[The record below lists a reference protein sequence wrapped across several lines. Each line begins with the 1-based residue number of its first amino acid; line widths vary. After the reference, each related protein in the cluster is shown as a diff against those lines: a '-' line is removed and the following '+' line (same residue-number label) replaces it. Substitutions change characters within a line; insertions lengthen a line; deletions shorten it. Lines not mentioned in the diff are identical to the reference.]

1 MLWKKMQCYFGM
13 DSACSHCPGAFAEC
27 TVACENTLINIY
39 IRIGES
45 EKEKEEGQF
54 TGSCFTFGL
63 CFTRDHASEL
73 IFEPFII
80 NSIFI
85 CKRLQLT
92 VNLCHSFFIIIF
104 CPWQFSRADF
114 QESIK
119 HAEQVVVTTIW
130 LSFVHICR
138 SITTPKS
145 IMQMRSRFPAYFNT
159 KFSLFTSLCK

>member
-27 TVACENTLINIY
+27 TVACENTALV
-39 IRIGES
+39 S
-45 EKEKEEGQF
+45 P
-54 TGSCFTFGL
+54 S
-63 CFTRDHASEL
+63 ASAS
-73 IFEPFII
+73 P
-80 NSIFI
+80 
-85 CKRLQLT
+85 RLQLT
-92 VNLCHSFFIIIF
+92 VNLCHSFFITIF

-130 LSFVHICR
+130 LSVVHICR

-145 IMQMRSRFPAYFNT
+145 IMQMRSRFSAYFNT
-159 KFSLFTSLCK
+159 KFSGFTSLCK

>member
-39 IRIGES
+39 IRIRES
-45 EKEKEEGQF
+45 EKEKEEGQSTLMGENSAF
-54 TGSCFTFGL
+54 PLILFCCLSSL
-63 CFTRDHASEL
+63 ALVSPSASAS
-73 IFEPFII
+73 P
-80 NSIFI
+80 
-85 CKRLQLT
+85 RLQLT
-92 VNLCHSFFIIIF
+92 VNLCHSFFITIF

-145 IMQMRSRFPAYFNT
+145 IMQMRSRFSAYFNT
-159 KFSLFTSLCK
+159 KFSGFTSLCK

>member
-27 TVACENTLINIY
+27 TVACENT
-39 IRIGES
+39 
-45 EKEKEEGQF
+45 
-54 TGSCFTFGL
+54 
-63 CFTRDHASEL
+63 
-73 IFEPFII
+73 
-80 NSIFI
+80 
-85 CKRLQLT
+85 RLQLT

-138 SITTPKS
+138 SIS
-145 IMQMRSRFPAYFNT
+145 ESAYKQLQN
-159 KFSLFTSLCK
+159 LLCKCGADFQHSSIRNFPVLRPCVNSRHCGLLPMLQQNCSQTVPPLF